1 MAESQRLSR
10 FFVALSCFVVV
21 GLTWAFGLFTIGPAR
36 VLFQFLFCICAS
48 LTGFLIFVLYFLT
61 SKAKRTCWNSKC
73 SIRRSSVALLIAN
86 LDAFKTLGISSI
98 YSPTLSTS
106 SALTGH
112 KELSTTSTTDQPKVP
127 SRHLQFPSQPQ
138 HFIDAYMPSS
148 PPPPAPPLPL
158 PPPFLIE
165 GDDPLPQF
173 YEARHV
179 WAPQSNYIYET
190 NPISASLDDYSLFY
204 ASNHDATKL

>member
-1 MAESQRLSR
+1 MCRR
-10 FFVALSCFVVV
+10 
-21 GLTWAFGLFTIGPAR
+21 WIGPR
-36 VLFQFLFCICAS
+36 VSCIVC
-48 LTGFLIFVLYFLT
+48 
-61 SKAKRTCWNSKC
+61 
-73 SIRRSSVALLIAN
+73 
-86 LDAFKTLGISSI
+86 LDAFKTLGIPSI

-112 KELSTTSTTDQPKVP
+112 KELSTTSTTDQQKVP

-165 GDDPLPQF
+165 GDDPLPLNVNHQF

-179 WAPQSNYIYET
+179 WAPQNNYIYE
-190 NPISASLDDYSLFY
+190 NNAISASLDDYSLFY